1 MPEGNEAT
9 DGRQMK
15 LGRPSITVERVGY
28 VEGLF
33 NELEEQLHRYVDFAR
48 QHQKVLAQLEIAED
62 TVQAIRRYIYTQLAN
77 TEEEVPTDWEMLLK
91 KVRFVGARLG
101 DACAE
106 VLKDRSSLNRV
117 ELLNELNNGQFRF
130 RTAHPLRE
138 INAALLRHPKVNKNG
153 DGWIYIDTE
162 STVEG
167 TVVVQ

>member
-15 LGRPSITVERVGY
+15 LERRSITAERVGY

-33 NELEEQLHRYVDFAR
+33 KELEEQLQRYVDFTR

-62 TVQAIRRYIYTQLAN
+62 TVQAIRGYIYTQLAN
-77 TEEEVPTDWEMLLK
+77 TEEEVPTDWEILLK

-117 ELLNELNNGQFRF
+117 ELLDELNNGQFRF

-153 DGWIYIDTE
+153 ERWIYIDTE
-162 STVEG
+162 PTVEG

>member
-9 DGRQMK
+9 DGRQMN
-15 LGRPSITVERVGY
+15 LERRSITAERLGY

-33 NELEEQLHRYVDFAR
+33 NELEEQLQRYVDFSR
-48 QHQKVLAQLEIAED
+48 QLQKVLAQLEIAED
-62 TVQAIRRYIYTQLAN
+62 TVKAIRGYIYTQLAN
-77 TEEEVPTDWEMLLK
+77 TEEEVPTDWKMLLK
-91 KVRFVGARLG
+91 KVRFVGTRLG

-117 ELLNELNNGQFRF
+117 ELLDELNNGQFRF

-138 INAALLRHPKVNKNG
+138 INAALLAILRSIKMEEI
-153 DGWIYIDTE
+153 WIYIDTE
-162 STVEG
+162 TTAEG

>member
-15 LGRPSITVERVGY
+15 LERRSMTAERVGY

-33 NELEEQLHRYVDFAR
+33 NELEEQLQRYVDFTR
-48 QHQKVLAQLEIAED
+48 QHQKVLAQLEIAEN
-62 TVQAIRRYIYTQLAN
+62 TVQAIRGYIYTQLAN

-117 ELLNELNNGQFRF
+117 ELLYELNNGQFRF

-153 DGWIYIDTE
+153 ERWIYIGTE
-162 STVEG
+162 PTVEG

>member
-9 DGRQMK
+9 DGKQMK
-15 LGRPSITVERVGY
+15 LERQSITAERVGY
-28 VEGLF
+28 IEGLF
-33 NELEEQLHRYVDFAR
+33 KELEEQVLRYVDFSR
-48 QHQKVLAQLEIAED
+48 QHQKVLAQLEIAEN
-62 TVQAIRRYIYTQLAN
+62 TVQAIRGYIYTQLAN
-77 TEEEVPTDWEMLLK
+77 TEEEVHTDWKMLLK

-101 DACAE
+101 DACAD

-117 ELLNELNNGQFRF
+117 ELLDELNKGQFRF

-153 DGWIYIDTE
+153 QTWIYIDTE
-162 STVEG
+162 PTVEG